1 MTSND
6 ANAADRKKPAP
17 ADWPRSTNKTRI
29 EGLKNELSPAVSCS
43 SIQDAGGTTAS
54 ETRKELVSSETEIE
68 NDRTADYVGI
78 CLEVIL
84 SDFRCGNGRE
94 TIMGIPVRWWNRVD
108 LKVLDRGGLKSS
120 EA

>member
-1 MTSND
+1 L
-6 ANAADRKKPAP
+6 RP
-17 ADWPRSTNKTRI
+17 
-29 EGLKNELSPAVSCS
+29 VSYPK
-43 SIQDAGGTTAS
+43 IQDATGATAS
-54 ETRKELVSSETEIE
+54 ERRKEPVSSKTEIE
-68 NDRTADYVGI
+68 NDRRADYVGI
-78 CLEVIL
+78 CLDIIL